1 MIDKWNELLNCIEMW
16 LWKHVKA
23 AEKSGSHTAVQD
35 HPGPPTILATQGPFE
50 QKAAGN
56 EEKASILH
64 ITSRELKIPETLK
77 HLSSGPGFCFFLFL
91 SVSFRFIC
99 TAFQLWIPNFRAV
112 FSPMSQASNLSGPRV
127 TDLLEAHVML
137 LSCNSRIG

>member
-35 HPGPPTILATQGPFE
+35 HPGPPKILATQGPFE

-91 SVSFRFIC
+91 SVSF
-99 TAFQLWIPNFRAV
+99 ALL
-112 FSPMSQASNLSGPRV
+112 FSSGFPISGPCFLPCHRQV
-127 TDLLEAHVML
+127 IFLDHELQTSWRHT
-137 LSCNSRIG
+137 